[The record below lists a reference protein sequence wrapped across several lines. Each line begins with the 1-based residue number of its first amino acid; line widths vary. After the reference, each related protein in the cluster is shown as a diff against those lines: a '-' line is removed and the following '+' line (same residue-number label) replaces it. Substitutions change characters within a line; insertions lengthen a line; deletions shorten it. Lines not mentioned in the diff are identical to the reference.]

1 MAGSHNP
8 DDIDTF
14 LLRIP
19 KPLKDL
25 LRLYADGRRKSLNR
39 AIWELC
45 ETHPSITAFYERIR
59 IAEGDY
65 KRDLAD

>member
-1 MAGSHNP
+1 MAGSHNT
-8 DDIDTF
+8 DDIDPF

-25 LRLYADGRRKSLNR
+25 LRLYAGSRRLSLNR

-45 ETHPSITAFYERIR
+45 ETHPGVQAFYKRLTTDISSESIP
-59 IAEGDY
+59 GD
-65 KRDLAD
+65 